1 MKIFSNTLSQGKKM
15 NIMLL
20 EDELMLNESIE
31 EYLKLLGHCV
41 FSFTDGYVAS
51 NAIDSDMD
59 LLIIDVNVPSMNGF
73 ELLENLKNRQ
83 IFIPTIFISAHIDI
97 EDITRG
103 YELGAK
109 EYMKKPFH
117 LGELGI
123 KINQVTKTMT
133 VAQNHILFSKNYSY
147 CKAEKTLYFA
157 GETQKLS
164 KRQLDIL
171 HVLALNIGLI
181 VDFER
186 LRLDVWNGE
195 NIDVPTIRAEISRLK
210 KSLKEDFIENARAI
224 GYKIERYY
232 PK

>member
-1 MKIFSNTLSQGKKM
+1 M
-15 NIMLL
+15 NILLL

-31 EYLKLLGHCV
+31 EYLTMLGHQV
-41 FSFTDGYVAS
+41 SSFTDGKIAS
-51 NAIDSDMD
+51 DAINFDFD
-59 LLIIDVNVPSMNGF
+59 LLIIDVNIPSMNGF
-73 ELLENLKNRQ
+73 EILQSLKERH
-83 IFIPTIFISAHIDI
+83 IFIPTIFISALIDI
-97 EDITRG
+97 EDITKG

-147 CKAEKTLYFA
+147 CKADKTLYFD
-157 GETQKLS
+157 GTPQKLS

-186 LRLDVWNGE
+186 LRIDVWNGE

-210 KSLKEDFIENARAI
+210 KTLQEDFIINARAI
-224 GYKIERYY
+224 GYKIERFY